1 MLCAANNFEESTIMK
16 KCQGF
21 EA

>member
-1 MLCAANNFEESTIMK
+1 MLCAADNFEQSTIMK